1 MACRTKRVKSRQRKV
16 PSWPAPR
23 SAACESED
31 SDGERRN
38 QAVAASPS
46 TTNTTSEIRIGD
58 IKGNATTGAED
69 YSPCRVDTPPSA
81 RSRRRKCP
89 PVRESQGEGAS
100 ETTDWR
106 DLDESAGRR
115 FSHSLGGLAGRG
127 LGCLGRLRGL
137 RRLAR
142 GLGRLRGG
150 RGGGLAGA
158 LGSLR
163 SAAAVGLA

>member
-89 PVRESQGEGAS
+89 PVRESQRERA
-100 ETTDWR
+100 TLRT
-106 DLDESAGRR
+106 
-115 FSHSLGGLAGRG
+115 GGTWTNQ
-127 LGCLGRLRGL
+127 
-137 RRLAR
+137 
-142 GLGRLRGG
+142 
-150 RGGGLAGA
+150 LAGA
-158 LGSLR
+158 SVTALAALR
-163 SAAAVGLA
+163 AGALVALLAFAAFAALRGALAGFAAAGAAVLRVALAAFGA